1 MGCSAQ
7 MDALDP
13 GKFIMWLM
21 AGVLASC
28 WLILLVK
35 STLPS
40 DWYSAPLPILQLLQL
55 TDKHA
60 PLLAISRSMIASS
73 KAP

>member
-1 MGCSAQ
+1 MRGWVTAQ

-40 DWYSAPLPILQLLQL
+40 DWYSAALPSLHLLQV

-60 PLLAISRSMIASS
+60 PCL
-73 KAP
+73 